1 MLFAALREARQL
13 ARGRLKLA
21 IASLSPAEE
30 RARAVLHACG
40 LHSTSAEGAEGAEG
54 AAGAEGAERSADW
67 VGIGCANG
75 ARDKSAHL
83 AAACAALG
91 AQPEQ
96 LLLFDDDWRCVHAAR
111 EQGCLAQQLER
122 ARGLTDGALLRG
134 LEQMAARRAG
144 GGAGGAADGAA
155 VGVADMQVENGNGT
169 SCEGASTSG
178 APLTKEVMP
187 PHIAAI
193 QGDEKRR
200 KAFQAYQ
207 GNDEEKKARSRDGQ
221 HAAALARLEAPT
233 GCWLAAPLKLPRAS
247 SSLSSSSAAVAAAA
261 AADAATAAAD
271 ADAAAASRE
280 LDWDFMR
287 LASRLFATCEWP
299 TLEQTDDALVQLE
312 SRGDGSG
319 GGSLRMCA
327 LAATSRQIV
336 LTDVSIDGAGTVS
349 GCYQKRGRAAGR
361 LRVQDDGRWVNRESK
376 WQQFGRDQVRTPCPH
391 TQSLALTLTLTLTGA
406 RHPAALFGRRR
417 APLAA
422 AHPLAPRAR
431 RAAARDEH
439 GSEHARQRQHP
450 ERQSRWRRLR
460 RRRCQLRRRRRGR
473 GRG

>member
-1 MLFAALREARQL
+1 
-13 ARGRLKLA
+13 
-21 IASLSPAEE
+21 
-30 RARAVLHACG
+30 
-40 LHSTSAEGAEGAEG
+40 
-54 AAGAEGAERSADW
+54 
-67 VGIGCANG
+67 
-75 ARDKSAHL
+75 
-83 AAACAALG
+83 
-91 AQPEQ
+91 
-96 LLLFDDDWRCVHAAR
+96 
-111 EQGCLAQQLER
+111 
-122 ARGLTDGALLRG
+122 
-134 LEQMAARRAG
+134 MAARRAG
-144 GGAGGAADGAA
+144 GGVGAAADGTAAGEAA
-155 VGVADMQVENGNGT
+155 VQVENGNGT
-169 SCEGASTSG
+169 SCEGAPTSG

-193 QGDEKRR
+193 KGEEKRR

-221 HAAALARLEAPT
+221 HAAALARLDASP

-299 TLEQTDDALVQLE
+299 TLEQLE

-327 LAATSRQIV
+327 LAATTSRQIV

-361 LRVQDDGRWVNRESK
+361 LRVQDDGRWVNRDSK
-376 WQQFGRDQVRTPCPH
+376 WQQFARDKVRTPYLH
-391 TQSLALTLTLTLTGA
+391 TQALALTLTLTPTGA
-406 RHPAALFGRRR
+406 RHPAALFGCRR

-431 RAAARDEH
+431 RAATRDEH
-439 GSEHARQRQHP
+439 DSERARRRQHP
-450 ERQSRWRRLR
+450 ERQSLWRRPR
-460 RRRCQLRRRRRGR
+460 RRRCQPRRRRRGR